1 MTQKMSDTIDVVIR
15 FIRNVGVPT
24 AILAAVLWMLR
35 EAGGEV
41 HREILVPAV
50 RAHTQFL
57 DVTQQ
62 SLSKL
67 ADAQEEQA
75 EAHARQAEALV
86 EIGRTQQAVIQM
98 LSPKPE

>member
-1 MTQKMSDTIDVVIR
+1 VRQ
-15 FIRNVGVPT
+15 VGVPT
-24 AILAAVLWMLR
+24 AILAAILWMLR

-41 HREILVPAV
+41 HRELLVPAV

-67 ADAQEEQA
+67 AEAQEEQAKAQSEQA
-75 EAHARQAEALV
+75 EAHARQAEALL
-86 EIGRTQQAVIQM
+86 EIGRTQDAVLKI
-98 LSPKPE
+98 LAPRTK